1 MRECNQGENLDFFEI
16 CLISIGLLRIEVM
29 TRFAR
34 AKGSKADNERRPMEA
49 TAWSEVKRQGRVLC
63 QSSLSDKHEL
73 LFDLTKFLAKL
84 S

>member
-1 MRECNQGENLDFFEI
+1 MQSATKVKICIPSLLEI

-49 TAWSEVKRQGRVLC
+49 TAWSEVKRQG
-63 QSSLSDKHEL
+63 
-73 LFDLTKFLAKL
+73 
-84 S
+84 